1 MRIKDLPKVLHELLK
16 ADITPMIVGHH
27 GIGKSSS
34 IRQYTNEHEMELV
47 VVRLGNMT
55 DAGDLLGLGDF
66 VVDKDGN
73 KIATKFFAPDWWP
86 RDPNSQGV
94 IFLDEVNRIRNSSI
108 LQAVF
113 GLCEPRFIGGR
124 RLHTHVL
131 PEGWRVVAA
140 SNPPTDDY
148 DVIDIT
154 DAAFVDRFCYL
165 KVDSSP
171 VDHQD
176 YMRKK
181 EFNSDLV
188 GFCVE
193 HEKIMYPTMKEFSLE
208 FVKPSNR
215 SIEQLDIVLK
225 QKPEKEVLNHIA
237 MGLIGTEATVVFNKF
252 LEENGRLIL
261 PEEIVEKLESVEEK
275 IKDSVQ
281 KGRLDKLGNTNDN
294 LLIYLQKNTI
304 NKKGWKNVEKY
315 FKLIPRDLL
324 FSFLKNVMDSND
336 GTFIRNIT
344 EVVPEDYFKR
354 EKPNEPTTK

>member
-16 ADITPMIVGHH
+16 ADITPMVVGHH

-34 IRQYTNEHEMELV
+34 LRQYSKANDMELV

-86 RDPNSQGV
+86 RDPDSKGI

-124 RLHTHVL
+124 KLHTHVL
-131 PEGWRVVAA
+131 PDGWRVVAA

-165 KVDSSP
+165 KIDSNPS
-171 VDHQD
+171 DHHD
-176 YMRKK
+176 YMRKT
-181 EFNSDLV
+181 EMSPELIA
-188 GFCVE
+188 FCVE
-193 HEKIMYPTMKEFSLE
+193 HEKTMYPTMKEFSLD

-225 QKPEKEVLNHIA
+225 QKPEKEILNHISF
-237 MGLIGTEATVVFNKF
+237 GLIGTEATVIFNKF
-252 LEENGRLIL
+252 LEEN
-261 PEEIVEKLESVEEK
+261 EKLVEPKDIIENYKK
-275 IKDSVQ
+275 IEAKVKSIAE
-281 KGRLDKLGNTNDN
+281 KGRLDMMGNINDN
-294 LLIYLQKNTI
+294 LLLYLQKNDVD
-304 NKKGWKNVEKY
+304 KAGWKNIGEY
-315 FKLIPRDLL
+315 LKLVPKDLYW
-324 FSFLKNVMDSND
+324 SFLVSVMESEN
-336 GTFIRNIT
+336 T
-344 EVVPEDYFKR
+344 EFLKMLADVVPANYFSKHKIE
-354 EKPNEPTTK
+354 EKK